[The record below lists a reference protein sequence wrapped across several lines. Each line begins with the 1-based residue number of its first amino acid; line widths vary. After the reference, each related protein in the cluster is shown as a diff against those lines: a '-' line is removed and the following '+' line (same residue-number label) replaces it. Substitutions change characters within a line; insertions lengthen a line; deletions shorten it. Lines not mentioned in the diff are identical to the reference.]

1 MYTEYKYLTENRK
14 RLYNNLDRRS
24 IVKENIT
31 EEELL
36 LHNKLEMIEE
46 KLAKLGKSNF
56 EEMSYIQYAKLAL
69 IFSSALSVFWAFNL
83 VVWSSLLSVL
93 YLSFPLLPVVLSA
106 IAIDDSKIEIKRN
119 EIYIKALLKEK
130 DDIKTRIKKKKNEEV
145 KTEPKELT
153 NKLVSLEEKNTKI
166 KLDLLVQ
173 LSTEYHKEIYRGSEK
188 KLTRKLW

>member
-56 EEMSYIQYAKLAL
+56 EEMSYIQYAKLTL
-69 IFSSALSVFWAFNL
+69 IFSSALSVDRKS
-83 VVWSSLLSVL
+83 VV
-93 YLSFPLLPVVLSA
+93 
-106 IAIDDSKIEIKRN
+106 
-119 EIYIKALLKEK
+119 
-130 DDIKTRIKKKKNEEV
+130 
-145 KTEPKELT
+145 
-153 NKLVSLEEKNTKI
+153 
-166 KLDLLVQ
+166 
-173 LSTEYHKEIYRGSEK
+173 
-188 KLTRKLW
+188 

>member
-24 IVKENIT
+24 VVKENIT

-56 EEMSYIQYAKLAL
+56 EEMAYIKSAKLAL

-83 VVWSSLLSVL
+83 VIWSSLLSVL
-93 YLSFPLLPVVLSA
+93 YLSFPLLPVVISA
-106 IAIDDSKIEIKRN
+106 IAIDDSKSEIKRN
-119 EIYIKALLKEK
+119 EIYTKTLLKEK
-130 DDIKTRIKKKKNEEV
+130 DDIKAKIKEKKKETA

-153 NKLVSLEEKNTKI
+153 NKLVSLEEKNIKI

-173 LSTEYHKEIYRGSEK
+173 LSNEYHKEIYRGSDK
-188 KLTRKLW
+188 KLTRKL

>member
-56 EEMSYIQYAKLAL
+56 EEMSYIQYAKLTL

-93 YLSFPLLPVVLSA
+93 YLSFPLLPVVISA
-106 IAIDDSKIEIKRN
+106 VAIDDSKNEIKRN
-119 EIYIKALLKEK
+119 KIYTKTLLKEK
-130 DDIKTRIKKKKNEEV
+130 DDIKTRIKEKKNEEV

-188 KLTRKLW
+188 KLTRKL

>member
-46 KLAKLGKSNF
+46 KLAKLGKSSF
-56 EEMSYIQYAKLAL
+56 EEMSYIKYAKLAL
-69 IFSSALSVFWAFNL
+69 IFSSALSVFWTFNL
-83 VVWSSLLSVL
+83 VIWSSLLSVL
-93 YLSFPLLPVVLSA
+93 YLSFPLLSVVISA
-106 IAIDDSKIEIKRN
+106 IAIDDSKSEIKRN
-119 EIYIKALLKEK
+119 EIYTKTLLKEK
-130 DDIKTRIKKKKNEEV
+130 DDIKTKINEKKNETA

-153 NKLVSLEEKNTKI
+153 NKLVSLEEKNIKI

-173 LSTEYHKEIYRGSEK
+173 LSNEYHNEIYRGSDK
-188 KLTRKLW
+188 KLTRKL

>member
-24 IVKENIT
+24 VVKENIT

-56 EEMSYIQYAKLAL
+56 EEMAYIKYAKLAL
-69 IFSSALSVFWAFNL
+69 IFSSALTVFWTFNL
-83 VVWSSLLSVL
+83 VIWSSLLSVL
-93 YLSFPLLPVVLSA
+93 YLSFPLLPVVISA

-130 DDIKTRIKKKKNEEV
+130 DDIKTRIKEKKNEEV

-153 NKLVSLEEKNTKI
+153 NKLVALEEKNTKI

-188 KLTRKLW
+188 KLTRKL

>member
-46 KLAKLGKSNF
+46 KLAKLGKSSF
-56 EEMSYIQYAKLAL
+56 EEMSYIKFAKLVL
-69 IFSSALSVFWAFNL
+69 IFSSALSVFWTFNL
-83 VVWSSLLSVL
+83 VIWSSLLSVL
-93 YLSFPLLPVVLSA
+93 YLSFPLLPVVIST
-106 IAIDDSKIEIKRN
+106 IAIDDSKSEIKRN
-119 EIYIKALLKEK
+119 EIYTKTLLKEK
-130 DDIKTRIKKKKNEEV
+130 DDIKTKINEKKNETA

-153 NKLVSLEEKNTKI
+153 NKLVSLEEKNIKI

-173 LSTEYHKEIYRGSEK
+173 LSTEYHNEIYRGSEK
-188 KLTRKLW
+188 KLTRKL

>member
-46 KLAKLGKSNF
+46 KLAKLGKSSF
-56 EEMSYIQYAKLAL
+56 EEMSYIKYAKLAL
-69 IFSSALSVFWAFNL
+69 IFSSALSVFWTFNL
-83 VVWSSLLSVL
+83 VIWSSLLSVL
-93 YLSFPLLPVVLSA
+93 YLSFPLLPVVISA
-106 IAIDDSKIEIKRN
+106 IAIDDSKSEIKRN
-119 EIYIKALLKEK
+119 EIYTKTLLKEK
-130 DDIKTRIKKKKNEEV
+130 DDIKAKIKEKKKETA

-153 NKLVSLEEKNTKI
+153 NKLVSLEEKNIKI

-173 LSTEYHKEIYRGSEK
+173 LSNEYHKEIYRGSDK
-188 KLTRKLW
+188 KLTRKL

>member
-69 IFSSALSVFWAFNL
+69 IFSSALTVFWAFNL

-188 KLTRKLW
+188 KLTRKL

>member
-46 KLAKLGKSNF
+46 KLAKLGKSSF
-56 EEMSYIQYAKLAL
+56 EEMSYIKYAKLAL
-69 IFSSALSVFWAFNL
+69 IFSSALTVFWTFNL
-83 VVWSSLLSVL
+83 VIWSSLLSVL
-93 YLSFPLLPVVLSA
+93 YLSFPLLPVVISA
-106 IAIDDSKIEIKRN
+106 IAIDDSKSEIKRN
-119 EIYIKALLKEK
+119 EIYTKTLLKEK
-130 DDIKTRIKKKKNEEV
+130 DDIKTKINEKKNETA

-153 NKLVSLEEKNTKI
+153 NKLVSLEEKNIKI

-173 LSTEYHKEIYRGSEK
+173 LSNEYHKEIYRGSDK
-188 KLTRKLW
+188 KLTRKL

>member
-188 KLTRKLW
+188 KLTRKL

>member
-93 YLSFPLLPVVLSA
+93 YLSLPLLPVVLSA

-188 KLTRKLW
+188 KLTRKL

>member
-31 EEELL
+31 EEEVL

-46 KLAKLGKSNF
+46 KLAKLGKSSF
-56 EEMSYIQYAKLAL
+56 EEMSYIKYAKLAL
-69 IFSSALSVFWAFNL
+69 IFSSALSVFWTFNL
-83 VVWSSLLSVL
+83 VIWSSLLSVL
-93 YLSFPLLPVVLSA
+93 YLSFPLLSVVISA
-106 IAIDDSKIEIKRN
+106 IAIDDSKSEIKRN
-119 EIYIKALLKEK
+119 EIYTKTLLKEK
-130 DDIKTRIKKKKNEEV
+130 DDIKTKINEKKNETA

-153 NKLVSLEEKNTKI
+153 NKLVSLEEKNIKI

-173 LSTEYHKEIYRGSEK
+173 LSNEYHNEIYRGSDK
-188 KLTRKLW
+188 KLTRKL

>member
-46 KLAKLGKSNF
+46 KLAKLGKISF
-56 EEMSYIQYAKLAL
+56 EEMSYIKYAKLAL
-69 IFSSALSVFWAFNL
+69 IFSSALSVFWTFNL
-83 VVWSSLLSVL
+83 LIWSSLLSVL
-93 YLSFPLLPVVLSA
+93 YLSFPLLPVVISA
-106 IAIDDSKIEIKRN
+106 ITIDDSKSEIKRN
-119 EIYIKALLKEK
+119 EIYTKTLLKEK
-130 DDIKTRIKKKKNEEV
+130 DDIITKIKEKKKETA

-153 NKLVSLEEKNTKI
+153 NKLVSLEEKNIKI

-173 LSTEYHKEIYRGSEK
+173 LSNEYHNEIYRGSDK
-188 KLTRKLW
+188 KLTRKL

>member
-106 IAIDDSKIEIKRN
+106 IAIDDSKSEIKRN
-119 EIYIKALLKEK
+119 EIYTKTLLKEK

-188 KLTRKLW
+188 KLTRKL

>member
-36 LHNKLEMIEE
+36 LYNKLEMIEE

-56 EEMSYIQYAKLAL
+56 EEMSYIKYAKLAL
-69 IFSSALSVFWAFNL
+69 IFSSALTVFWTFNL
-83 VVWSSLLSVL
+83 VIWSSLLSVL
-93 YLSFPLLPVVLSA
+93 YLSFPLLPVVISA
-106 IAIDDSKIEIKRN
+106 IAIDDSKNEIKRN
-119 EIYIKALLKEK
+119 KIYTKTLLKEK
-130 DDIKTRIKKKKNEEV
+130 DDIKTRIKEKKNEEV

-188 KLTRKLW
+188 KLTRKL

>member
-1 MYTEYKYLTENRK
+1 MYTKYKYLTENRK

-46 KLAKLGKSNF
+46 KLAKLGKSSF
-56 EEMSYIQYAKLAL
+56 EEMSYIKYAKLAL
-69 IFSSALSVFWAFNL
+69 IFSSALSVFWTFNL
-83 VVWSSLLSVL
+83 VIWSSLLSVL
-93 YLSFPLLPVVLSA
+93 YLSFPLLPVVISA
-106 IAIDDSKIEIKRN
+106 IAIDDSKSEIKRN
-119 EIYIKALLKEK
+119 EIYTKTLLKEK
-130 DDIKTRIKKKKNEEV
+130 DDIKAKIKEKKKETA

-153 NKLVSLEEKNTKI
+153 NKLVSLEEKNIKI

-173 LSTEYHKEIYRGSEK
+173 LSNEYHKEIYRRSEK
-188 KLTRKLW
+188 KLTRKL

>member
-46 KLAKLGKSNF
+46 KLAKLGKSSF
-56 EEMSYIQYAKLAL
+56 EEMSYIKYAKLAL
-69 IFSSALSVFWAFNL
+69 IFSSALTVFWTFNL
-83 VVWSSLLSVL
+83 VIWSSLLSVL
-93 YLSFPLLPVVLSA
+93 YFSFPLLPVVISA
-106 IAIDDSKIEIKRN
+106 IAIDDSKSEIKRN
-119 EIYIKALLKEK
+119 EIYTKTLLKEK
-130 DDIKTRIKKKKNEEV
+130 DDIKTKINEKKNETA

-153 NKLVSLEEKNTKI
+153 NKLVSLEEKNIKI

-173 LSTEYHKEIYRGSEK
+173 LSNEYHNEIYRGSDK
-188 KLTRKLW
+188 KLTRKL

>member
-106 IAIDDSKIEIKRN
+106 IAIDDSKSEIKRN
-119 EIYIKALLKEK
+119 EIYTKTLLKEK
-130 DDIKTRIKKKKNEEV
+130 DDIKTKINEKKNETA

-153 NKLVSLEEKNTKI
+153 NKLVSLEEKNIKI

-173 LSTEYHKEIYRGSEK
+173 LSNEYHKEIYRGSDK
-188 KLTRKLW
+188 KLTRKL

>member
-46 KLAKLGKSNF
+46 KLAKLGKSSF
-56 EEMSYIQYAKLAL
+56 EEMSYIKYAKLAL
-69 IFSSALSVFWAFNL
+69 IFSSALTVFWTFNL
-83 VVWSSLLSVL
+83 VIWSSLLSVL
-93 YLSFPLLPVVLSA
+93 YLSFPLLPVVISA
-106 IAIDDSKIEIKRN
+106 IGIDDSKSEIKRN
-119 EIYIKALLKEK
+119 EIYTKTLLKEK
-130 DDIKTRIKKKKNEEV
+130 DDIKAKIKEKKNETA

-153 NKLVSLEEKNTKI
+153 NKLVSLEEKNIKI

-173 LSTEYHKEIYRGSEK
+173 LSNEYHKEIYRRSEK
-188 KLTRKLW
+188 KLTRKL

>member
-24 IVKENIT
+24 VVKENIT

-56 EEMSYIQYAKLAL
+56 EEMAYIKSAKLAL
-69 IFSSALSVFWAFNL
+69 IFSSTLTVFWTFNL
-83 VVWSSLLSVL
+83 VIWSSLLSVL
-93 YLSFPLLPVVLSA
+93 YLSFPLLPVVISA
-106 IAIDDSKIEIKRN
+106 IAIDDSKSEIKRN
-119 EIYIKALLKEK
+119 EIYTKTLLKEK
-130 DDIKTRIKKKKNEEV
+130 DDIKTKIKEKKKETA

-173 LSTEYHKEIYRGSEK
+173 LSNEYHKEIYRGSDK
-188 KLTRKLW
+188 KLTRKL

>member
-56 EEMSYIQYAKLAL
+56 EEMAYIKYAKLAL

-83 VVWSSLLSVL
+83 VVWSSFLSVI
-93 YLSFPLLPVVLSA
+93 YLSFPLLPVVISA
-106 IAIDDSKIEIKRN
+106 IAIDDSKNEIKRN
-119 EIYIKALLKEK
+119 KIYTKTLLKEK
-130 DDIKTRIKKKKNEEV
+130 DDIKTRIKEKKNEEV

-188 KLTRKLW
+188 KLTRKL